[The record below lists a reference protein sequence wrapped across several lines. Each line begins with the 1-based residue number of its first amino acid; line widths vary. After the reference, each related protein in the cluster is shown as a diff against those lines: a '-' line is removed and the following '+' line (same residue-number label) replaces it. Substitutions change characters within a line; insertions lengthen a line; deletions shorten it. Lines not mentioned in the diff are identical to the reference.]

1 MPLTDALLT
10 RVNLE
15 TTQAWLNNQADNESY
30 KPKAQTVLGMLAQQ
44 REGATSNFIELLTDN
59 KKDRDVRVI
68 WYDWCGKEAQ
78 DCTPGNS
85 CTLTGDNV
93 STKSEDYK
101 ITQCIHSSFSIDEDE
116 FAKTSLSVQ
125 TALANGLRNAI
136 KNILEGLDQK
146 AIAVL
151 DASSIYGATLPNGTI
166 DEILEILTTAELNGI
181 ELPFGVSGRVDFYKA
196 YLSAAVNAG
205 NANGVGDATLA
216 KMLPMYFDI
225 QQFQKAGIPGNTYV
239 MSPYSYAIVS
249 KNYADSVVPTKQRDG
264 KTYHYK
270 FNIPGTPLYV
280 DVLHQEICIDIP
292 KDKYR
297 HVVDVRLHYEILINP
312 AGCETGE
319 EGEEVA
325 SKGILKFTK
334 EAPAPA
340 PDPEP

>member
-44 REGATSNFIELLTDN
+44 REGATGNFIELLTDN

-85 CTLTGDNV
+85 CILTGDDV
-93 STKSEDYK
+93 AVKGEDYK
-101 ITQCIHSSFSIDEDE
+101 ITQCIDASFAVDEDE

-136 KNILEGLDQK
+136 KNILERLDQK

-151 DASSIYGATLPNGTI
+151 DASSIYGATLPTATI
-166 DEILEILTTAELNGI
+166 DDLLEILMQAEIHGI
-181 ELPFGVSGRVDFYKA
+181 DMPFGVDGGRFFKA
-196 YLSAAVNAG
+196 YLAASVNRDNADGVG
-205 NANGVGDATLA
+205 NARLA
-216 KMLPMYFDI
+216 QMLPMYFDI
-225 QQFQKAGIPGNTYV
+225 LQFQKAGIPDNTYV
-239 MSPYSYAIVS
+239 MSPYAYAIVH
-249 KNYADSVVPTKQRDG
+249 KNYADSEVPTKQRDG

-280 DVLHQEICIDIP
+280 DVLHQENCIDIS
-292 KDKYR
+292 KNRYR
-297 HVVDVRLHYEILINP
+297 HIVDVKLHYEILINP

-334 EAPAPA
+334 EAPAPE
-340 PDPEP
+340 PEPEP